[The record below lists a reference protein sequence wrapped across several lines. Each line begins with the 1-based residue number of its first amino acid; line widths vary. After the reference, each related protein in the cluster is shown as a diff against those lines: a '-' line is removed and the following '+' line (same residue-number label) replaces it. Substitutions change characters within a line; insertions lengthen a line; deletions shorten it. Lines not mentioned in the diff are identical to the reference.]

1 MKYDDFRE
9 RSHLSQEEVL
19 AFAYGR
25 LIEDGPPDFKARLP
39 LPPMLM
45 VDRIEHLS
53 RNGRKGRVVAERD
66 VRVLRMVAQHEK
78 EGFGAC
84 SNHYECE
91 AACPKTISVNF
102 IARMNRDFIGAS
114 LRHHDEPSKD
124 GAGG

>member
-19 AFAYGR
+19 AFAHGR
-25 LIEDGPPDFKARLP
+25 LIEDGPPGFKARLP

-66 VRVLRMVAQHEK
+66 VRVDDLTR
-78 EGFGAC
+78 
-84 SNHYECE
+84 
-91 AACPKTISVNF
+91 
-102 IARMNRDFIGAS
+102 
-114 LRHHDEPSKD
+114 
-124 GAGG
+124 